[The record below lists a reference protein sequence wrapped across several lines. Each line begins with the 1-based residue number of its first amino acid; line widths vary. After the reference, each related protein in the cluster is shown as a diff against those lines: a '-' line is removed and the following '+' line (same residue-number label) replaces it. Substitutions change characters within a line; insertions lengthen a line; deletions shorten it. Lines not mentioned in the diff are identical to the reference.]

1 MAVRKMHQTTVR
13 FGADLW
19 EALEDECAELGVSI
33 AQFVRESALA
43 RLVYLAGRRGDPAYD
58 HALGLAG
65 ATEQETGAGPGERP
79 PDAVATAL
87 ERSAAESDESSAL
100 WAQGW
105 LARRRAQE
113 LRDEI
118 GRRRHEH

>member
-19 EALEDECAELGVSI
+19 EALEDECAELGVSV

-58 HALGLAG
+58 SALGFAG
-65 ATEQETGAGPGERP
+65 AAEPDRGAGPGERP
-79 PDAVATAL
+79 SDVVAT
-87 ERSAAESDESSAL
+87 
-100 WAQGW
+100 GF
-105 LARRRAQE
+105 ARRQART
-113 LRDEI
+113 LRDEA
-118 GRRRHEH
+118 GRRPHEH